1 MKDHIHFFIAFTL
14 LDVALT
20 LLYYLL
26 VKTVDLT
33 IAVGAGLYGL
43 SMAAG
48 YLSYRDAAY
57 KKHKQEL
64 LDALP

>member
-1 MKDHIHFFIAFTL
+1 MKDHVHFFIVFTL
-14 LDVALT
+14 LEIALSV
-20 LLYYLL
+20 LYYLL

-33 IAVGAGLYGL
+33 IAIGASLYGL

-48 YLSYRDAAY
+48 YLSYRDALY